1 MVPLPL
7 GFWQTR
13 HSSWNIFGHTS
24 HCSVHVHVCN
34 GIPAAAYKINSEESI
49 IAEHLGDAYYK
60 FQLTEKAKQMYTR
73 AAKVETDEEKSN
85 QILKKLSEISNPLQ
99 SEPKRLPASNNQK

>member
-1 MVPLPL
+1 MGWVLFKQGRTEEAITYL
-7 GFWQTR
+7 E
-13 HSSWNIFGHTS
+13 
-24 HCSVHVHVCN
+24 
-34 GIPAAAYKINSEESI
+34 AAYKINSEESI